1 MTRDGIVDALVSNC
15 DCFDEEDRDTL
26 NSFGDKKLVQ
36 LYHSLIGN
44 AMYEDEEEEAPEE
57 EGYEEEDGGEEM
69 EAPAPQKK
77 PGGFFQKRQPAMNR
91 RNDGITQAVL
101 RNRQRRM
108 SAQEWFATA
117 PPEVKS
123 AVQNAMKL
131 EKATKQQLLTR
142 LTANVADDRVEQVLN
157 SLKDKSIDEL
167 EGLMA
172 LVQSNPHRGA
182 TSPSF
187 IGASVPYPGHTS
199 NEQAISADDDD
210 GLPLPTLNY
219 AAEAAAKKA
228 RKIS

>member
-36 LYHSLIGN
+36 LYRSLIGN
-44 AMYEDEEEEAPEE
+44 AMYEDEEEEEAPEE
-57 EGYEEEDGGEEM
+57 EMYEEEEE

-91 RNDGITQAVL
+91 RNDELTQAVM
-101 RNRQRRM
+101 RQRQRRM

-131 EKATKQQLLTR
+131 EKETKKQLLAR
-142 LTANVADDRVEQVLN
+142 LTANVADDKAEQVLN